1 MTSKIGTLFLF
12 ALLAPVAS
20 LAQQTA
26 AHHAEERV
34 AAYVNALGVDESTA
48 KSMVKL
54 YTEAENAVAPLRAEC
69 ANIQAK
75 INESMA
81 PFDEKAESML
91 TEEQRSQLAKLKKE
105 GAWAPGTASCAP
117 KAEAKSC
124 GSGAAKGA
132 AGGGCC
138 AGKGAH

>member
-1 MTSKIGTLFLF
+1 MNTSFRTIALCT
-12 ALLAPVAS
+12 LLAPVATM
-20 LAQQTA
+20 AQETA
-26 AHHAEERV
+26 ARHAEERV

-48 KSMVKL
+48 KSMMAM
-54 YTEAENAVAPLRAEC
+54 YAEAEQAVAPLRVEC

-91 TEEQRSQLAKLKKE
+91 TEEQRNKLAKLKKE
-105 GAWAPGTASCAP
+105 GAWAPGSSSCAP

-132 AGGGCC
+132 AAGGCC